1 MGALLSLWTSW
12 RGVKQSASGN
22 VKLHRSVMAL
32 VCNNCKSAIN
42 FFLFRLALN
51 SGYSRATLA
60 TLEKGNNMWESES
73 YPLLP
78 PMPVCMYPY
87 PDSCATC
94 ASSHDSSGN
103 VNTYGG
109 VCVRVCVSV
118 CVCDECVLI
127 DNGSQVTQYDTA
139 MTLIGIYST
148 FSVRSPRYC
157 SILWG
162 V

>member
-1 MGALLSLWTSW
+1 M
-12 RGVKQSASGN
+12 KQSASGN

-51 SGYSRATLA
+51 SAHTLGTLWQLWALWKKAITCGSQSRIRFF
-60 TLEKGNNMWESES
+60 
-73 YPLLP
+73 LP
-78 PMPVCMYPY
+78 SPYMYTYPY

-94 ASSHDSSGN
+94 ASSHDSPGN

-109 VCVRVCVSV
+109 VYV

-127 DNGSQVTQYDTA
+127 DNGSQVTQCDTA
-139 MTLIGIYST
+139 ATLIGIYST

-162 V
+162 A